1 MGSSTSFQDL
11 RKRSDDY
18 EDDEDDDVGHDEVE
32 LQWAAIERLPT
43 FKRIRTALFDQ
54 KLLNAGK
61 DEVLGKKVINV
72 TRLGA
77 LERRVFIDHLITII
91 DKDNLK
97 LLKKLKERMA
107 RVGLELP
114 TTDVRFKNLNVEAEC
129 KVVHGKPHIP
139 TLWNTITNIFS
150 AITNVNRC
158 MSQPNKIKIL
168 NDVSG
173 IVKPSRMTL
182 LLGLPGCG
190 KTTFL
195 QTLAGKHDPSLKV
208 SGEISYNGYKLSEF
222 VPQKTS
228 AYINQYDLHISDM
241 TVRETIDFSAR
252 CQGIG
257 SRADIL
263 KELSRREKFLGI
275 IPEPDLDTYMK
286 AISVEGLKRT
296 LQTDYILKILGLD
309 SCGDT
314 IVGDAMSRGISGG
327 EKKRLTIGEMMVGP
341 TIAFFMDEISTGLDS
356 STTFQIVTCL
366 QQLAHVIG
374 ATILISLLQPTPE
387 TFDLFDD
394 IILMD
399 EGKIVYNGPKS
410 DVQEFFEYC
419 GFKCPPR
426 KGLADFLLEVLSQK
440 DQAQYWFHRDQPH
453 SYVSTD
459 KFIAAF
465 KEFHAG
471 QRLNEELYAPFK
483 IAEDHKNALS
493 FNIYSFEKWELFKAC
508 LTREWLLTKRNS
520 FLYMFRSAQL
530 VSLSLIVVTLFI
542 RTQMKIDEFHARKY
556 MACLFFGLLRIL
568 TSGVPELA
576 LTSSRLG
583 IFYKQRDL
591 YFYPAWAYSIPSA
604 ILRIPFSFLDT
615 FIWTSLIYFGVGYS
629 PEPERFFRQ
638 LFIQFLLHQVG
649 TSIFRLIAV
658 VIQTPPVAAI
668 FCQFTVMATLLS
680 SGFIVPLPSMPSW
693 IKWCFWISPLSHTDI
708 GISVNEFLSPRW
720 QKVSSLNETLGHRA
734 LLKRGLNFN
743 KSSYWI
749 SVSTLIGMWVL
760 ANIGFTL
767 ALSYSKPPGTGRSR
781 AIVSHKRFSY
791 LKRKEDL
798 SNSMQDDQLQ
808 GAHTT
813 TEVTRMVLPFVPVTL
828 SFDNV
833 HYFVDTP
840 KKFQVPNK
848 KLHLLQDISGA
859 FRPGVLTAL
868 MGSSGAGKT
877 TLMDVLSGRKTGGY
891 IEGDIRVGGYPKVRE
906 AYARVFGYCEQT
918 DVHSPQITVKESVMY
933 SAWLRLPAE
942 IPKHIRLEFMKEV
955 LQLIELDEI
964 KDALVGT
971 CGVSGISTEQRKR
984 LTIAVELV
992 SNPSIIFMDEPTTG
1006 LDARAAA
1013 VVMRVVKNIVS
1024 TKRTVVCTI
1033 HQPSIDIFEAFNEII
1048 LMKRGGQIIYSG
1060 ELGQNSCNLIEY
1072 FEQGIQGVSKIKENY
1087 NPATW
1092 MLEVTN
1098 PFVEAE
1104 LGVDFAHLYK
1114 ESHLYQRNKKLV
1126 NELRAPTQGLEELHF
1141 TTHFSQNR
1149 WEQFKTCLWKQ
1160 HLSYWR
1166 NPTYNLG
1173 RLILAMVSSLLY
1185 GALLWNK
1192 GQKVDKDQD
1201 LFNIMGSVYVFT
1213 ISIGASNLLSILP
1226 IVTSQRTIIY
1236 RERFAGMYPS
1246 KAHSLAQVIIEI
1258 PYIFLE
1264 ATLFLIISYPA
1275 VNLYE
1280 STYKVSWYFYDI
1292 FCTLLNYKYMG
1303 MAIAS
1308 LSSTYQMAS
1317 ICGSF
1322 CITVVNLFS
1331 GFLIPQPMLPKWW
1344 VWFYWIIPT
1353 SWTLRGLI
1361 TSQYGDINREIIAF
1375 GKRKTITA
1383 FLKSHYG
1390 FKHEDLLLTAILLLA
1405 YPIFFASVFT
1415 YFTAK
1420 LNFQRR

>member
-1 MGSSTSFQDL
+1 MEKNGVEATELERSTAMGSSTSFQDL

-18 EDDEDDDVGHDEVE
+18 DDDEDDDVGHDEVE

-43 FKRIRTALFDQ
+43 FKRIRTSLFDQ

-309 SCGDT
+309 ICGDT

-387 TFDLFDD
+387 TVDLFDD

-465 KEFHAG
+465 KEFLAG

-483 IAEDHKNALS
+483 ITEDHKNALS

-942 IPKHIRLEFMKEV
+942 IPKHIRL
-955 LQLIELDEI
+955 
-964 KDALVGT
+964 
-971 CGVSGISTEQRKR
+971 
-984 LTIAVELV
+984 
-992 SNPSIIFMDEPTTG
+992 
-1006 LDARAAA
+1006 
-1013 VVMRVVKNIVS
+1013 
-1024 TKRTVVCTI
+1024 
-1033 HQPSIDIFEAFNEII
+1033 II

-1072 FEQGIQGVSKIKENY
+1072 FEGIPGVSKIKENY

-1098 PFVEAE
+1098 PSVEAE

-1126 NELRAPTQGLEELHF
+1126 NELRVPTQGLEELHF

-1226 IVTSQRTIIY
+1226 IVTSQRTIMY

-1280 STYKVSWYFYDI
+1280 SAYKVSWYFYDI

-1390 FKHEDLLLTAILLLA
+1390 FKHEDMLLTAILLLA
-1405 YPIFFASVFT
+1405 YPIFFASIFT
-1415 YFTAK
+1415 FFTAK